1 MVAIALML
9 AAGVIALSPP
19 RAAPGQPVVTLT
31 RDLPIGAR
39 LAADD
44 VQIDQAESLDRVV
57 GTALLTDDVQQVLG
71 GRPHAPQRP
80 T

>member
-44 VQIDQAESLDRVV
+44 VQIDQA
-57 GTALLTDDVQQVLG
+57 QQVPDGAVTDPSQLLG
-71 GRPHAPQRP
+71 RVLAGQVAA
-80 T
+80 